1 MTKHPSE
8 TELALLA
15 GGDAPLLSLFRLRRH
30 VRGCSSCQSTVAE
43 FVTLRT
49 GLGMDR
55 VATDRTP
62 DIDWD
67 RLSAEMTANIHLG
80 LEAGACVRIGR
91 SERFWNPRLAVAFG
105 SLAILLGAGIAL
117 RAPLSAPH
125 APHAPQVAGVSILES
140 TGAGLALRSGESS
153 LTLMNHH
160 GSVAEQTVS
169 TQGEIRATY
178 VEGGA
183 VTFNAVYLE

>member
-15 GGDAPLLSLFRLRRH
+15 GEDAPLLSRFRLRRH
-30 VRGCSSCQSTVAE
+30 VRDCAPCQDTVSG
-43 FVTLRT
+43 FVMLRSA
-49 GLGMDR
+49 LAADR
-55 VATDRTP
+55 LVTDHIP
-62 DIDWD
+62 EIDWE

-80 LEAGACVRIGR
+80 LEAGDCVRTSR

-117 RAPLSAPH
+117 RAPAP
-125 APHAPQVAGVSILES
+125 APRAPQVARASILES

-153 LTLMNHH
+153 LTLLNHH
-160 GSVAEQTVS
+160 GSVADQTVS
-169 TQGEIRATY
+169 TQGEIRASY